1 MTDINWQE
9 WLGKEGPLAQQLK
22 NFQPRE
28 AQQKMAHA
36 VYESIRNENHLM
48 CEAPTGTG
56 KSLGYLF
63 PAILAEKR
71 AIIST
76 GTKHLQKQLFE
87 KDLKL
92 AKKTLNKPLAYSLLK
107 GRRNYLCQYRIE
119 QFGQEHKMLPSKKVY
134 QDLLTVQQWAAE
146 TQTGDTSDLASVPE
160 ESETW
165 QYATSTADNCLG
177 RECPYYDNCFV
188 VRARNRALESDI
200 VVVNHHLLLS
210 DIVVKDEG
218 FGALLPKAESMIIDE
233 AHQFPEVARVFFG
246 KQFSSRQTMNLIQD
260 TLLEQT
266 TAAQDNED
274 LPELARVI
282 EKQLKDARLAFGH
295 DSKRNSWNAQASM
308 QVPVLD
314 ELNESLLMFA
324 EALDEQ
330 RVRSEGL
337 ERCASRA
344 ETLVNNFIDA
354 LPDDE
359 SSSLYWYE
367 TYSQSFMMHSTPMDI
382 GDKFQRVLKEHGKHW
397 VFTSATLSSRN
408 SMDYFKQELGF
419 ANGSNSTGTHSTSVD
434 SSQQVNVSDVQ
445 SLILDT
451 PFNFKQQ
458 ALLVS
463 PRGMPDT
470 FTREFDESFIE
481 LTKSVVHTSKG
492 RCFVLCT
499 SHRMLNQ
506 VAQAFA
512 YNNELTVLVQGQQSR
527 DQLLQRFRKEQPA
540 ILIGTSSFWEGVD
553 VQGDDL
559 SCVIIDR
566 LPFASPDDPMVK
578 AREAWLK
585 QKNMQPFIHYSLPS
599 AVIKLKQ
606 GVGRLIRSDQD
617 KGVIIIADTRL
628 ITKNYGKVFLES
640 LPDMSRT
647 RDLTKI
653 KAFLPL
659 E

>member
-1 MTDINWQE
+1 MTDVNWQE
-9 WLGKEGPLAQQLK
+9 WLGSQGPLAQQLT
-22 NFQPRE
+22 NFQPRD

-36 VYESIRNENHLM
+36 VYNAINHEQHLI

-56 KSLGYLF
+56 KTLGYLF
-63 PAILAEKR
+63 PIFLSEKR
-71 AIIST
+71 ALVST

-92 AKKTLNKPLAYSLLK
+92 AKKTLNKPLVYSLLK

-119 QFGQEHKMLPSKKVY
+119 QFGQEHKMLPSKYVY
-134 QDLLTVQQWAAE
+134 NDLQVIQQWAAS
-146 TQTGDTSDLASVPE
+146 TQTGDTADLSSLPE
-160 ESETW
+160 ESESW

-177 RECPYYDNCFV
+177 RECPYYDDCFV

-218 FGALLPKAESMIIDE
+218 FGALLPKADSIIIDE
-233 AHQFPEVARVFFG
+233 AHQFPEIARMFFG

-260 TLLEQT
+260 VLLEQA
-266 TAAQDNED
+266 TAAKDNED
-274 LPELARVI
+274 LPELARII
-282 EKQLKDARLAFGH
+282 EKQLKDARLGFGQGV
-295 DSKRNSWNAQASM
+295 KRNSWDIQASM
-308 QVPVLD
+308 QLQVLD

-324 EALDEQ
+324 EALDDQ

-337 ERCASRA
+337 DRCASRA
-344 ETLVNNFIDA
+344 ESLVNNFIDA
-354 LPDDE
+354 LPDE
-359 SSSLYWYE
+359 ETASLYWYE
-367 TYSQSFMMHSTPMDI
+367 TYSQSFMLHSTPMDI
-382 GDKFQRVLKEHGKHW
+382 GEKFQDVAKQHGKHW

-419 ANGSNSTGTHSTSVD
+419 VDDAANPQPAIET
-434 SSQQVNVSDVQ
+434 
-445 SLILDT
+445 LILDT

-481 LTKSVVHTSKG
+481 LAKSVVKTSKG
-492 RCFVLCT
+492 RCFILCT
-499 SHRMLNQ
+499 SHRMLNEL
-506 VAQAFA
+506 AQAFA
-512 YNNELTVLVQGQQSR
+512 YNNEMIVLVQGQQSR
-527 DQLLQRFRKEQPA
+527 DQLLKRFRKEQPA

-578 AREAWLK
+578 ARETWLK
-585 QKNMQPFIHYSLPS
+585 QKNMQPFMHYSLPN

-606 GVGRLIRSDQD
+606 GVGRLIRSNQD
-617 KGVIIIADTRL
+617 KGVIIIADSRL

-647 RDLTKI
+647 RDLNKI
-653 KAFLPL
+653 KAFLPV
-659 E
+659 